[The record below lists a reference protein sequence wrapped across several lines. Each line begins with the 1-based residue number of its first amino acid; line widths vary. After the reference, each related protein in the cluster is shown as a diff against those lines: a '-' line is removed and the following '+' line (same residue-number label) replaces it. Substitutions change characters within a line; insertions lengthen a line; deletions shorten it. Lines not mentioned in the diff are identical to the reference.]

1 MISRA
6 VCTTLDHVAKQA
18 RFNCDNELDR
28 LNYSI
33 YFALSFLA
41 FSGLAFGLQSL
52 FFNVSVENRAS
63 DARGTDVRR
72 SRYS

>member
-33 YFALSFLA
+33 YFALSFFLSRDSRSGWSR
-41 FSGLAFGLQSL
+41 FSST
-52 FFNVSVENRAS
+52 SAS
-63 DARGTDVRR
+63 RTERVMREARTYDARGH
-72 SRYS
+72 